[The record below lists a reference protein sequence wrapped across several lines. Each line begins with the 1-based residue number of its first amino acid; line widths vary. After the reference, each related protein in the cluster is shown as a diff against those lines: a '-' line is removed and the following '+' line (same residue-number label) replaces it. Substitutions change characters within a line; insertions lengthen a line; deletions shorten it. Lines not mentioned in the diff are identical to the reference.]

1 MTVAASSAF
10 AGASYWMKHADKPP
24 PALTLDE
31 DLTILHEDP
40 AMKTDAYIRRM
51 QFVKDLYN
59 KAMVDDDEEDDPA
72 MRARFTDWM
81 EEYGRTYRDE
91 EEKARHFKLF
101 KAFARSVDVNN
112 AKVAES
118 GSTVRYGLTQFADWT
133 TQEFGRLLGERE
145 LPYGSETIS
154 DDEYWEAGDDEYL
167 ELEAGIE
174 SKKIEKGGEA
184 LL

>member
-1 MTVAASSAF
+1 M
-10 AGASYWMKHADKPP
+10 
-24 PALTLDE
+24 
-31 DLTILHEDP
+31 
-40 AMKTDAYIRRM
+40 
-51 QFVKDLYN
+51 
-59 KAMVDDDEEDDPA
+59 
-72 MRARFTDWM
+72 
-81 EEYGRTYRDE
+81 
-91 EEKARHFKLF
+91 
-101 KAFARSVDVNN
+101 DVNN